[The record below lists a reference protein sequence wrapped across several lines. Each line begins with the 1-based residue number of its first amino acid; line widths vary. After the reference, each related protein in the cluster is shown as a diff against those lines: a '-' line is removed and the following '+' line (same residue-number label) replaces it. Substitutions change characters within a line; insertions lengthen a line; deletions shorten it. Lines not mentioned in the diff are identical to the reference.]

1 MKTVV
6 LYGFE
11 GEFVGG
17 NEYEYHHPE
26 LNQVHKCLLFLAQD
40 SEHPD
45 FEFATTECSK
55 FGFANLNNLT
65 GKALKVDVLKTD
77 SFRCFTKFYDE
88 ALNEGSSIVY
98 YPNT

>member
-1 MKTVV
+1 MKTIV

-17 NEYEYHHPE
+17 NEYDYNHPE
-26 LNQVHKCLLFLAQD
+26 LKQPHQCLLFLAQD

-45 FEFATTECSK
+45 FEFATTECLK
-55 FGFANLNNLT
+55 FGFANLNNLK
-65 GKALKVDVLKTD
+65 GKVLKIDVLKTE
-77 SFRCFTKFYDE
+77 SFRGFTGFYDE
-88 ALNEGSSIVY
+88 ALKEGSSIVY

>member
-55 FGFANLNNLT
+55 FGFANLNNLNE
-65 GKALKVDVLKTD
+65 LKFFAELDQTELEVSLIELRKVVNEFPVRVL
-77 SFRCFTKFYDE
+77 
-88 ALNEGSSIVY
+88 
-98 YPNT
+98 